1 MKHHEE
7 YTVRGDTEIIAD
19 IKSGKAAAVDEL
31 IKKYQKRVYNTAYGL
46 TLDYDEAWD
55 VSQEAMVK
63 LVRYIGSFR
72 GDSSFW
78 TFLYRVIM
86 NTFYDHK
93 RRQKARAKIGDFTSY
108 ENDDDKRPFEIKDVI
123 DIEQDYEQKVLK
135 EKLKGALGLLTDAQK
150 KVFVLKNTEGLKIRE
165 VAAILGMSD
174 GTVKSHLNRAVDKI
188 KKELGG
194 GES

>member
-7 YTVRGDTEIIAD
+7 QTGRGDTEIIAD
-19 IKSGKAAAVDEL
+19 IKAGRELAVDEL

>member
-1 MKHHEE
+1 MTHHKEQTGRE
-7 YTVRGDTEIIAD
+7 DTEIIAD
-19 IKSGKAAAVDEL
+19 IKAGKELAVDEL
-31 IKKYQKRVYNTAYGL
+31 IRKYQKHVYNTAYGL

-93 RRQKARAKIGDFTSY
+93 RRQKVRAKTGNFTDY
-108 ENDDDKRPFEIKDVI
+108 EDDDDKRPFEIKDVI

-135 EKLKGALGLLTDAQK
+135 EKLKGALGLLTDTQK

-165 VAAILGMSD
+165 VAAILGISD

-188 KKELGG
+188 KKALGG
-194 GES
+194 ADT

>member
-7 YTVRGDTEIIAD
+7 QTGRGDTEIIAD
-19 IKSGKAAAVDEL
+19 IKAGRELAVDEL

-188 KKELGG
+188 KKALGG